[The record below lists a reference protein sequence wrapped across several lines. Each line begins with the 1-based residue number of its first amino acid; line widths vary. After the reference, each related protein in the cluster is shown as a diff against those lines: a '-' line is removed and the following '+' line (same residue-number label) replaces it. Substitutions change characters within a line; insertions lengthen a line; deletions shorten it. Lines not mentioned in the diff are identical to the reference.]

1 MPPPPAGAAPPSR
14 PSGRPANGPGA
25 SAPDDPALADFLDA
39 LRAEQGA
46 SANTVAAYRRDLRD
60 LARHLGRTGRT
71 LAGASPDDIV
81 DWMDA
86 LRRAGRRPS
95 TVARRLA
102 AARGFFRFRTEEG
115 HPGPDPTEHIERP
128 RLPRPLPRTLSQQAA
143 AALVESPDV
152 STPRGVRDRALLEL
166 LYASGLRATEC
177 LSLATGDVNLNA
189 GYVQCVGKAR
199 KERIVP
205 VGEEALAWVRR
216 YLSGVRPRV
225 LRGRPDGGRL
235 FLSPRGGALTRQAL
249 WQIVRRAARA
259 AGVRARVSPHT
270 LRHCFASHLLEGG
283 ADLRVVQTML
293 GHADIGTTQI
303 YTHLPSA
310 TIRALYRK
318 FHPRA

>member
-1 MPPPPAGAAPPSR
+1 MSSPRPRAEETARDEPAV
-14 PSGRPANGPGA
+14 
-25 SAPDDPALADFLDA
+25 ADFLAA
-39 LRAEQGA
+39 LQAEQGA
-46 SANTVAAYRRDLRD
+46 SHNTVAAYRRDLRD
-60 LARHLGRTGRT
+60 LVTRLRRGGRS
-71 LAGASPDDIV
+71 LADASPDDII

-86 LRRAGRRPS
+86 LRRSGRRPS

-102 AARGFFRFRTEEG
+102 AARGLFRYLGQEG
-115 HPGPDPTEHIERP
+115 QSRQDPTEHIERP
-128 RLPRPLPRTLSQQAA
+128 RLPRPLPKTLSLQAA
-143 AALVESPDV
+143 AALVESPDA
-152 STPRGVRDRALLEL
+152 STPRGLRDRALLEL

-177 LSLATGDVNLNA
+177 LTLASGDVNLNA

-205 VGEEALAWVRR
+205 VGEEALVWIRR
-216 YLSGVRPRV
+216 YLSEVRPRV
-225 LRGRPDGGRL
+225 LRGRRDSGRL

-249 WQIVRRAARA
+249 WYIVRRAARR
-259 AGVRARVSPHT
+259 AGIRARVSPHT

-293 GHADIGTTQI
+293 GHADISTTQI

-310 TIRALYRK
+310 TIRAMYRK